1 MKKDTSGKSAALI
14 KQLAFKRSLGLTES
28 SLHRGKAYEV
38 ILADDDAFLGAA
50 FYCYKKDKEWE
61 GLQKWANE
69 DKGKKVN
76 FLGNGLK
83 NLYRSEHIPF
93 NVFYPLAKLKDQND
107 NKLNNLVELI
117 CGVKPDKVTHIKV
130 EYSGDKKREEYLGDR
145 TSFDAYL
152 QFESENKTIGLGF
165 EVKYTEKSYPFK
177 SKEKRD
183 LHDKNSQYM
192 IVAKESGYYKDYD
205 SGKLKS
211 KSN

>member
-14 KQLAFKRSLGLTES
+14 MQLAFKRSLGLSES
-28 SLHRGKAYEV
+28 SLHSGKAYEV
-38 ILADDDAFLGAA
+38 ILADYDASLGAA
-50 FYCYKKDKEWE
+50 FYCYKKVKEWE

-107 NKLNNLVELI
+107 YKLNNLVELI

-145 TSFDAYL
+145 SSFDAYI

-165 EVKYTEKSYPFK
+165 EVKSTEN
-177 SKEKRD
+177 
-183 LHDKNSQYM
+183 LIHLNQKNQ
-192 IVAKESGYYKDYD
+192 KK
-205 SGKLKS
+205 
-211 KSN
+211 